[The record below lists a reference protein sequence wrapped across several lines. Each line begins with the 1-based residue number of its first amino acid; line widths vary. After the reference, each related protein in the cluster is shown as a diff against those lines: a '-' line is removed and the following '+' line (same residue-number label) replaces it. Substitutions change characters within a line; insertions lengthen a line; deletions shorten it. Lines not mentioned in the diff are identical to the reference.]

1 MTQFE
6 QEKELLRMQ
15 LFNAVYKA
23 VVENNT
29 APFIDQLAYDEAS
42 RAVTAFNH
50 MFGKGE

>member
-23 VVENNT
+23 VIENNT
-29 APFIDQLAYDEAS
+29 APFIEQLAYDEAS
-42 RAVTAFNH
+42 RAVLAFDDQ
-50 MFGKGE
+50 FGKGE